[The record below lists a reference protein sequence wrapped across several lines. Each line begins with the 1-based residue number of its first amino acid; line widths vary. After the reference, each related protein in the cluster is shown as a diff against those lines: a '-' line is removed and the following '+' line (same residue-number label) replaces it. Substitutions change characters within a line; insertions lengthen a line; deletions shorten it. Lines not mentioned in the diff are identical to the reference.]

1 LWEWDGVVSLTG
13 PRLSKAIFSVTG
25 GRRSSSTADALVP
38 VDRMQLAPGTA
49 RHHYQA
55 VSGLAPQ
62 NIEPTPLR
70 RKRKRSRALRDV
82 VVGMRGVNTERRAA
96 SSRLFNKNIR
106 DGRLTTKILDT
117 DFTPRGNR
125 NR

>member
-1 LWEWDGVVSLTG
+1 
-13 PRLSKAIFSVTG
+13 
-25 GRRSSSTADALVP
+25 
-38 VDRMQLAPGTA
+38 
-49 RHHYQA
+49 
-55 VSGLAPQ
+55 
-62 NIEPTPLR
+62 
-70 RKRKRSRALRDV
+70 
-82 VVGMRGVNTERRAA
+82 VVGTRGVNTERRAA